1 MTNKSCNKG
10 LKYCKF
16 MTTRNKENVMKNDHY
31 IKHNITTKYIEYKH
45 KILDLVLSPF
55 TFPDKIT

>member
-1 MTNKSCNKG
+1 
-10 LKYCKF
+10 

-45 KILDLVLSPF
+45 KILELVLSPF